1 MNHRTRGGNVT
12 IDEPRPDDAARIAE
26 MFGDDMRELGFSPEP
41 DEMLH
46 VVRSLIKHDGNDVH
60 LLVARDEAGAAIGV
74 VMANTFTSIKYPGPA
89 LWIEELYVHPDGR
102 RRGVGTLLVEAL
114 LARAHKQG
122 IRGIELEAYRM
133 NTAASVLYR
142 TLGFRRLARERY
154 AFDMEEYEP

>member
-1 MNHRTRGGNVT
+1 MNHRTNDGDVR
-12 IDEPRPDDAARIAE
+12 IDEPVVGDAARIAE
-26 MFGDDMRELGFSPEP
+26 MFSDDMRELGFEPEP

-46 VVRSLIKHDGNDVH
+46 VVQALIKHDGDDVY
-60 LLVARDEAGAAIGV
+60 LLVARDADGVAIGV
-74 VMANTFTSIKYPGPA
+74 VMANRFTSIKYPGPA

-114 LARAHKQG
+114 LARAQAAG

-154 AFDMEEYEP
+154 AFDMSEYEP